1 MQSRVQ
7 GSEPLL
13 WLLRFMRWD
22 QICTRWSWGILCKYL
37 VSWLRVGALEGCQGS
52 ALPGGNAFYAMC
64 YLCFVCV
71 CRSAWV
77 YGVCVTVLSL
87 CLVYSVQPFFQY
99 ISVPE
104 FPSCLLISSYYADS
118 LILMHNLWN
127 QTSHTSQH
135 MACCPKSTMD
145 WQQPHGKTD
154 LYDGLGPG
162 LICISPH
169 QKKWK
174 KTKRGPRTWPW
185 IFYLTEG
192 ETPIL

>member
-1 MQSRVQ
+1 MTQSRVQ

-13 WLLRFMRWD
+13 WPLRFMRWD
-22 QICTRWSWGILCKYL
+22 HICTRWSWGILCKYL

-87 CLVYSVQPFFQY
+87 CLVYSPGVYSVQPFFQY

-104 FPSCLLISSYYADS
+104 FPSCLLISSNLYTVCLFVSLFFFLFFYAAH
-118 LILMHNLWN
+118 LYCLYLC
-127 QTSHTSQH
+127 TSIYLCDIW
-135 MACCPKSTMD
+135 AIK
-145 WQQPHGKTD
+145 
-154 LYDGLGPG
+154 
-162 LICISPH
+162 IS
-169 QKKWK
+169 
-174 KTKRGPRTWPW
+174 
-185 IFYLTEG
+185 YSYSYSYSYSV
-192 ETPIL
+192 

>member
-1 MQSRVQ
+1 MTQSRVQ

-22 QICTRWSWGILCKYL
+22 HICTRWSWGILCKYL

-104 FPSCLLISSYYADS
+104 FPSCLLISSNFKTTSS
-118 LILMHNLWN
+118 LPVKTCLSDTWSDFVEIWHHPSERHIIRKTVANRYTHRNL
-127 QTSHTSQH
+127 Q
-135 MACCPKSTMD
+135 
-145 WQQPHGKTD
+145 
-154 LYDGLGPG
+154 
-162 LICISPH
+162 
-169 QKKWK
+169 
-174 KTKRGPRTWPW
+174 
-185 IFYLTEG
+185 
-192 ETPIL
+192 